1 MGVHVHVLL
10 TRPAER
16 ARSDTVPECSP
27 ANMTAAA
34 PEGEWL
40 ASRMVADSTPMSPS
54 VLSANATP
62 TRRKLRRNGSRGKSY
77 DHVLSA
83 QAMPGLLSF
92 EAGERWCAKR
102 KAGREGL
109 VTSKAKAIELLSVTA
124 T

>member
-1 MGVHVHVLL
+1 
-10 TRPAER
+10 
-16 ARSDTVPECSP
+16 
-27 ANMTAAA
+27 MTAAA

-62 TRRKLRRNGSRGKSY
+62 TRRKLRRIKRESY